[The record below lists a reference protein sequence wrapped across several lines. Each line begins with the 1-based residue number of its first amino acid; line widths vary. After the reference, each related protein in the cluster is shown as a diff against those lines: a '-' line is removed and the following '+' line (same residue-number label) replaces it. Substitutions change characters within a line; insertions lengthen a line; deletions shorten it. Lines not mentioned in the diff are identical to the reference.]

1 MKYFYL
7 VRHGEKQKMPG
18 DPPLSPAGKRRANL
32 TAKFLSRFPVKAIF
46 TSPMKRT
53 VQTAAEIGKYFK
65 IPVSPTP
72 LLKERV
78 NWGDDPR
85 QSFEEFL
92 DMWKNTSMNRGWR
105 PPVGDSSFQA
115 GKRLE
120 SFIGSLDLHPS
131 EHIVLVSHGGIITDF
146 LRNLFDES
154 YLNNYIPNFSSTL
167 DENIKECSITILEKD
182 ETGKLKLSAFAFT
195 GHLAGS

>member
-7 VRHGEKQKMPG
+7 VRHGEKRKMPG
-18 DPPLSPAGKRRANL
+18 DPPLSSAGKKQAKL
-32 TAKFLSRFPVKAIF
+32 TAKFLSGFPVKAIF

-53 VQTAAEIGKYFK
+53 AQTAAEIGKLFG
-65 IPVSPTP
+65 IPIVMTP
-72 LLKERV
+72 LLRERV
-78 NWGDDPR
+78 NWGDDPS
-85 QSFEEFL
+85 QSFKEFL
-92 DMWKNTSMNRGWR
+92 DMWKKSSMKRNWQ

-120 SFIGSLDLHPS
+120 SFIDSLDLHPL
-131 EHIVLVSHGGIITDF
+131 EHIVLVTHGGIITDF

-167 DENIKECSITILEKD
+167 NENIKDCSITVLEKD
-182 ETGKLKLSAFAFT
+182 EKLKLSALAFT
-195 GHLAGS
+195 GHLADS